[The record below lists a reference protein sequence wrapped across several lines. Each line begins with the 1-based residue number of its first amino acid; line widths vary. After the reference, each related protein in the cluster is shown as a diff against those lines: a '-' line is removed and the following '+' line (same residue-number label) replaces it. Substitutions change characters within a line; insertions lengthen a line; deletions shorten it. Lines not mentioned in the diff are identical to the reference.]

1 MLTQCPKCGTIYQLG
16 ASDLSAAQGFVEC
29 GECATQFNALERLAD
44 EPTFQPGPSP
54 SEHPE
59 PESAVDSTDPGPAF
73 VLIDPAEDLPVS
85 GSAVSEPSPVEPSPV
100 ESSPVESSPVESPPV
115 ESSPVESPPVEPP
128 PVEPPPVEVP
138 TEPPEFDIAADRPGV
153 SIGSVVDPEPAFE
166 TDYDTTLDE
175 NLIDVSTAAGD
186 HGPRDDTQSIIDV
199 SGFDPDGAARVDSP
213 SANAPVESDE
223 IPEAFAGVEPTL
235 PADAEFP
242 LLRPATTVLSES
254 EHAILFTEP
263 ETETDADEFE
273 EAVPEVDLE
282 EVPDILREEV
292 AALHRQ
298 PRRGIRWLWVV
309 LGLLLTAALF
319 AQIAYFLR
327 DDIVAAVPELAP
339 LRATMCEYLRC
350 PSAPAEPVDIE
361 LVARDVRDH
370 PRYRDALLVN
380 ATLVSR
386 ASGATPFPVIQLG
399 LQGPTGE
406 IIGVRRFAPDEYLDK
421 SIDIAAG
428 MPPERA
434 VYVVLEVHQS
444 GDRAVS
450 FEFDFL

>member
-100 ESSPVESSPVESPPV
+100 ESSPVE
-115 ESSPVESPPVEPP
+115 PP
-128 PVEPPPVEVP
+128 PVKVP
-138 TEPPEFDIAADRPGV
+138 TEPPEFDIAGDRPDV
-153 SIGSVVDPEPAFE
+153 SIGPVVDQEPAFE

-175 NLIDVSTAAGD
+175 NIIDVSAAAGD

-213 SANAPVESDE
+213 SENAAVESDE
-223 IPEAFAGVEPTL
+223 NPEAFAGVEPTL
-235 PADAEFP
+235 PADADTAEFP

-428 MPPERA
+428 MPPDRA

>member
-1 MLTQCPKCGTIYQLG
+1 LLTQCPKCGTIYQLG

-100 ESSPVESSPVESPPV
+100 ESSPVE
-115 ESSPVESPPVEPP
+115 PP
-128 PVEPPPVEVP
+128 PVKVP
-138 TEPPEFDIAADRPGV
+138 TEPPEFDIAGDRPDV
-153 SIGSVVDPEPAFE
+153 SIGPVVDQEPAFE

-175 NLIDVSTAAGD
+175 NIIDVSAAAGD

-213 SANAPVESDE
+213 SENAAVESDE
-223 IPEAFAGVEPTL
+223 NPEAFAGVEPTL
-235 PADAEFP
+235 PADADTAEFP

-428 MPPERA
+428 MPPDRA